1 MTKNSRIPVILKGS
15 TRTPIGNF
23 LGGLSSLSAS
33 DLGSIAVRAAIER
46 GQIDV
51 FDIDEVIMG
60 NVVSAGVGQAPARQA
75 AMNGGI
81 QPQVP
86 ALTINKVCGS
96 GLKALMLAAQ
106 AVRAGD
112 AQVVIAG
119 GMESMSSVPFY
130 MNGLRTGVKFG
141 NRPLVDGL
149 IQDGLWCSFGSCHM
163 GGHAEYTAMK
173 AGVSRE
179 DADGF
184 ALHSHQKACAA
195 IRDGFFQDE
204 IIPVEIKRRSG
215 VVVVDT
221 DESPRET
228 TSLEALGALR
238 PAFTR
243 EAPAEIKEHVVT
255 AGNAPGLNDGAA
267 AVVVTSLE
275 YAKAHGLEID
285 ALVSAYTSG
294 ATQPQDIFFAPI
306 VAVKQLSE
314 IQGTSVQDYE
324 LVELNEAFSV
334 QAIAN
339 IRGLKLNADR
349 VNVHGGAVALGHP
362 IGASGTR
369 IVVTLLRAMEQR
381 DAAMGLA
388 TLCLGGGNAVALSV
402 EKI

>member
-1 MTKNSRIPVILKGS
+1 
-15 TRTPIGNF
+15 
-23 LGGLSSLSAS
+23 
-33 DLGSIAVRAAIER
+33 
-46 GQIDV
+46 
-51 FDIDEVIMG
+51 
-60 NVVSAGVGQAPARQA
+60 
-75 AMNGGI
+75 
-81 QPQVP
+81 
-86 ALTINKVCGS
+86 
-96 GLKALMLAAQ
+96 
-106 AVRAGD
+106 
-112 AQVVIAG
+112 
-119 GMESMSSVPFY
+119 
-130 MNGLRTGVKFG
+130 
-141 NRPLVDGL
+141 
-149 IQDGLWCSFGSCHM
+149 M

>member
-1 MTKNSRIPVILKGS
+1 MIKNSRTPVILKGS

-23 LGGLSSLSAS
+23 LGGLSSLSAPE
-33 DLGSIAVRAAIER
+33 LGSIAVRAAIER

-60 NVVSAGVGQAPARQA
+60 NAVSAGVGQAPARQA
-75 AMNGGI
+75 AISGGI
-81 QPQVP
+81 PPEVP

-96 GLKALMLAAQ
+96 GLKALTLAAQ

-119 GMESMSSVPFY
+119 GMESMSGVPFY
-130 MNGLRTGVKFG
+130 MDGLRTGVKFG
-141 NRPLVDGL
+141 DRPLVDGL
-149 IQDGLWCSFGSCHM
+149 IQDGLWCSFDACHM
-163 GGHAEYTAMK
+163 GGHAEYTATK
-173 AGVSRE
+173 VGISRE

-195 IRDGFFQDE
+195 MRDGVFQDE

-215 VVVVDT
+215 VAVVDT
-221 DESPRET
+221 DEGPRET
-228 TSLEALGALR
+228 TSFEALSALT
-238 PAFTR
+238 PVFTK
-243 EAPAEIKEHVVT
+243 EAPAEVKEHVVT
-255 AGNAPGLNDGAA
+255 AGNSPGLNDGAA

-275 YAKAHGLEID
+275 YAQAHGLEID
-285 ALVSAYTSG
+285 ALISAYTSS
-294 ATQPQDIFFAPI
+294 ATQPKDIFFAPI
-306 VAVKQLSE
+306 IAVKQLSK
-314 IQGTSVQDYE
+314 IQRTSVQDYD

-339 IRGLKLNADR
+339 IRGLKLNVDK
-349 VNVHGGAVALGHP
+349 VNVNGGAVALGHP

-388 TLCLGGGNAVALSV
+388 TLCLGGGSAVALSV
-402 EKI
+402 EKV